1 MNFIAY
7 ILYMIFVF
15 LIFRFINWG
24 YEKIKKL
31 FKKKKDVKKND
42 INRSI

>member
-15 LIFRFINWG
+15 LVFRFINWG
-24 YEKIKKL
+24 YEKVKKL
-31 FKKKKDVKKND
+31 FKKKGCEE
-42 INRSI
+42 

>member
-24 YEKIKKL
+24 YEKVKKL
-31 FKKKKDVKKND
+31 FKKKDVKEND
-42 INRSI
+42 INGNI

>member
-1 MNFIAY
+1 MNLISY

-15 LIFRFINWG
+15 LVFRVINWG

-31 FKKKKDVKKND
+31 FKKKKDVKNE
-42 INRSI
+42 